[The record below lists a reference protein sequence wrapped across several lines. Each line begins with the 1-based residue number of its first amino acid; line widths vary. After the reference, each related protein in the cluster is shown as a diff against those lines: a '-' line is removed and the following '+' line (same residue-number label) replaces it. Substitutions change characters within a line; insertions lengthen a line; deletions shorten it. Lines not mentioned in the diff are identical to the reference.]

1 MSTWRISRRAGS
13 DLADI
18 WRYSHSQWGLEQA
31 DRYVAKLYE
40 AFGKLV
46 SNPSLGRPVPEA
58 LKATSKYRCGS
69 HLIFHRWYR
78 KQLYIIRILHESM
91 DHKQHLR

>member
-1 MSTWRISRRAGS
+1 
-13 DLADI
+13 LA
-18 WRYSHSQWGLEQA
+18 QA

-46 SNPSLGRPVPEA
+46 ANPSLGRPVPEA
-58 LKATSKYRCGS
+58 LKATCKYRCGS
-69 HLIFHRWYR
+69 HVIFHRWHR
-78 KQLYIIRILHESM
+78 KQRYIIRILHESM